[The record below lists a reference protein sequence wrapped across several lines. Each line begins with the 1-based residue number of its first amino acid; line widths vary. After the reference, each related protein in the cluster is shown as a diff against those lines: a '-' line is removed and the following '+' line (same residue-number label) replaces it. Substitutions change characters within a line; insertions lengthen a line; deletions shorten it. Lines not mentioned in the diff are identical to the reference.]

1 MLLYYRNNVTIHIE
15 RSDLVEELISK
26 KELLEKYGISYGAL
40 YRWKR
45 MGLIPE
51 EWFEKK
57 SAVTGQETFF
67 PRAAITERI
76 ETILALK
83 DEMSLEEIAE
93 KLKGNE
99 PVDSSLLKIVWDG
112 GTTQIPLDKVH
123 SIAVIVDEGN
133 VIVDLTSVLGKTAVI
148 DTDSIKEQVNEAM
161 EKAAAGMNDV
171 EATLK
176 QMTQDFDKQ
185 IEEARKVINDLM
197 NRKGNY

>member
-83 DEMSLEEIAE
+83 DEMSLEKIAE
-93 KLKGNE
+93 KLKGYE
-99 PVDSSLLKIVWDG
+99 PKGSNLLKIVWDG

-171 EATLK
+171 EVTLK

-185 IEEARKVINDLM
+185 IEEAK
-197 NRKGNY
+197 KS

>member
-1 MLLYYRNNVTIHIE
+1 MLKGVIF
-15 RSDLVEELISK
+15 VEDLISK

-76 ETILALK
+76 EMILALK

-93 KLKGNE
+93 KLNGEHGGDKRQ
-99 PVDSSLLKIVWDG
+99 LRIVWDG
-112 GTTQIPLDKVH
+112 GTTQIPLGKVH
-123 SIAVIVDEGN
+123 SVTVISGIDS
-133 VIVDLTSVLGKTAVI
+133 ILVDLTSVLGKTADVA
-148 DTDSIKEQVNEAM
+148 TDSIMDKVNDAMEQVAKEVN
-161 EKAAAGMNDV
+161 GVD
-171 EATLK
+171 ATLE
-176 QMTQDFDKQ
+176 QLARDLDKQ
-185 IEEARKVINDLM
+185 IEEAKKVINDLM
-197 NRKGNY
+197 NTKGSN

>member
-1 MLLYYRNNVTIHIE
+1 M
-15 RSDLVEELISK
+15 EELISK

-83 DEMSLEEIAE
+83 DEMSLEKIAE

-99 PVDSSLLKIVWDG
+99 PKGSNLLKIVWDG

-171 EATLK
+171 EVTLK

-185 IEEARKVINDLM
+185 IEEAK
-197 NRKGNY
+197 KS